1 MPIVEMHPDAQKR
14 PYLRGGQY
22 GPGMT
27 NEADCQVVDYQ
38 FPADETP
45 GWDKDNKENREDWAF
60 IQIRVNQNGG
70 PTCNIYHHEPIG
82 PDSGSK
88 LGNWLTGMGIA
99 VEGETFR
106 HDTDTVVGS
115 KCGVEMGDP
124 RQDKN
129 DRDRFYTGRL
139 LQVFGV

>member
-1 MPIVEMHPDAQKR
+1 MAIVELHPDAQKR

-22 GPGMT
+22 GPGLT
-27 NEADCQVVDYQ
+27 LNADCQVVDYQ

-45 GWDKDNKENREDWAF
+45 GWDVENRENREDWCF
-60 IQIRVNQNGG
+60 IRIRVKSDDFG
-70 PTCNIYHHEPIG
+70 TCDIFHHEPISA
-82 PDSGSK
+82 DSGSK
-88 LGNWLTGMGIA
+88 LGGWLAAMGVA

-106 HDTDTVVGS
+106 HDTDQVVGS

-129 DRDRFYTGRL
+129 DADRYYTGRL